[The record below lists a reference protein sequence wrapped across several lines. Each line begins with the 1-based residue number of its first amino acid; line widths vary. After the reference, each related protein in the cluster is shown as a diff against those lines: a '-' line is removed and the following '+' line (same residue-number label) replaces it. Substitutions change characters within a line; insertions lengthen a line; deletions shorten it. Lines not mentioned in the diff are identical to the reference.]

1 MVQSH
6 SKEDQFLTL
15 LPILKDYGITRKLG
29 AVVSDNAGTNNTLC
43 RTIEKYIK
51 EEEAIT

>member
-6 SKEDQFLTL
+6 SGEDQFLTL

-29 AVVSDNAGTNNTLC
+29 AVVSDNIGINDTLYH
-43 RTIEKYIK
+43 TIKKYIK
-51 EEEAIT
+51 EEEAIA